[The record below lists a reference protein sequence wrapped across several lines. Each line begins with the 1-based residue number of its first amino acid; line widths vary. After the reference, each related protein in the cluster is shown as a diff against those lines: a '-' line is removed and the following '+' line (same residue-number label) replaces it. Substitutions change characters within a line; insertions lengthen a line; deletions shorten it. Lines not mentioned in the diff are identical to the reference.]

1 MGDIV
6 EQIGRSLEDAARKFD
21 EGGRMTFAQV
31 GGLLNFTK
39 LLVHLKY
46 DADSVLANE
55 EEILHSS
62 RAMAQIGYEM

>member
-1 MGDIV
+1 
-6 EQIGRSLEDAARKFD
+6 
-21 EGGRMTFAQV
+21 MTFAQV

-62 RAMAQIGYEM
+62 RAMA